1 MGSAGV
7 MNGVSDTGKDRTVTT
22 GQSIE
27 DALLQLA
34 NRIYWMGLLK

>member
-1 MGSAGV
+1 MYEAW
-7 MNGVSDTGKDRTVTT
+7 DTGKDRTMNGT
-22 GQSIE
+22 SIE